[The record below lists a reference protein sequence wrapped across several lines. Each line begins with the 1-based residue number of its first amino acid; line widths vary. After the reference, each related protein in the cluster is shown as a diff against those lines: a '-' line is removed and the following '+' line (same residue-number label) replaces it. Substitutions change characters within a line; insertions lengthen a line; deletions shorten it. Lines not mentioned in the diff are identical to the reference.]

1 MKVSIVGELIEHSN
15 GVIELF
21 KWVIDCG
28 CCTTI
33 EEVVNAHRQ
42 ELIRLA
48 KKSGTYKY
56 IK

>member
-33 EEVVNAHRQ
+33 EEVVHAHRQ